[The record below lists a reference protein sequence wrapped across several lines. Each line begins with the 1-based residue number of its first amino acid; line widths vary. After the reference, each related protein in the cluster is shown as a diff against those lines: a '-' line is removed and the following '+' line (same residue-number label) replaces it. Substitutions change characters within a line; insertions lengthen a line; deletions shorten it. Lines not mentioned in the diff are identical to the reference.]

1 MNYLTSAKSNPQLVD
16 IVLLVIRIFVGFAML
31 SHGFPK
37 LQQLF
42 SGEEIKFFDFL
53 GLGPKISLILTVFA
67 EFVCSIF
74 IILGL
79 FTRFAVFFLVIT
91 MAVAG
96 LVVHSG
102 DALDKNEVSLL
113 VFIDLS
119 FINGIRSGKIFDR
132 PFDYEKERNLKLVIP
147 VIFKIILKPSVNGGF
162 FMYKL
167 IQFNII

>member
-1 MNYLTSAKSNPQLVD
+1 MSYLTSTKSNPQIID
-16 IVLLVIRIFVGFAML
+16 IILLVIRIFVGFAML

-37 LQQLF
+37 LQLLF

-53 GLGPKISLILTVFA
+53 GLGPKISLVLTVFA

-96 LVVHSG
+96 LVVHGADPFEKKEKSF
-102 DALDKNEVSLL
+102 LYLSIYLL
-113 VFIDLS
+113 ILGFGPGRYSIDH
-119 FINGIRSGKIFDR
+119 
-132 PFDYEKERNLKLVIP
+132 
-147 VIFKIILKPSVNGGF
+147 
-162 FMYKL
+162 L
-167 IQFNII
+167 ITKRRETSNW